1 MTKETLLIFDDD
13 NKNSRNYVAR
23 LNDKKE
29 ISKRFK
35 IEPLTKKEFID
46 EMKILKTRQIGLR
59 KGKDWNGSS
68 SKIDNASVFIV
79 DYDLVNIP
87 DESSLL
93 LTGEIVSYY
102 VRCFSM
108 CKLIIGM
115 NQFPPNPPNNFD
127 LTLKNHLESYADIN
141 IGSDQLDNPGLWGG
155 KPKNFRPWHW
165 PNIPIYLDNLHKKIH
180 DLEDNMNKPICDFF
194 GFSKEIVGILPRS
207 IGEFLG
213 EDPQTS
219 TFESFLID
227 SGNGLF
233 RKDNSIE
240 KMDNEVKKLLIV
252 SRISKW
258 LEQRVLPGQNI
269 LIDAPHLVHRYPS
282 LLKEKH
288 TDIKNWNK
296 TATFDDLEKLGLVHE
311 KIEDFRFKPEYWL
324 SHPAWLFTEI
334 INCQRIKEVSD
345 PWTRESSDYVFC
357 EDTSSFHST
366 EKCKEFLAELD
377 SPYIQRYVLCPDKSV
392 IYTPSVRFS
401 L

>member
-1 MTKETLLIFDDD
+1 MTKETLLIFDDE
-13 NKNSRNYVAR
+13 NRNSKKYVDR
-23 LNDKKE
+23 LNNKKE

-35 IEPLTKKEFID
+35 IESLTKKEFID

-59 KGKDWNGSS
+59 KKKEWKSESS
-68 SKIDNASVFIV
+68 IIDNASVFII

-87 DESSLL
+87 DESLLL
-93 LTGEIVSYY
+93 LTGETVSYY
-102 VRCFSM
+102 VRCFSL
-108 CKLIIGM
+108 CKFIIGM

-127 LTLKNHLESYADIN
+127 LSLKNHLESYADIS

-155 KPKNFRPWHW
+155 KPEDFRPWHW
-165 PNIPIYLDNLHKKIH
+165 PDIPFYLDNLQKKI
-180 DLEDNMNKPICDFF
+180 DNIEDNMDKPICEFF
-194 GFSKEIVGILPRS
+194 GLSKEIMGILPKS
-207 IGEFLG
+207 ISEFIGGE
-213 EDPQTS
+213 PQTA
-219 TFESFLID
+219 TFENFLIE
-227 SGNGLF
+227 SGNGLL

-240 KMDNEVKKLLIV
+240 KMDDGVKELLTV

-282 LLKEKH
+282 LLKGKH
-288 TDIKNWNK
+288 SDLKIWNK
-296 TATFDDLEKLGLVHE
+296 TATIEGIEKLGIEHE

-324 SHPAWLFTEI
+324 SRPAWLFTEI

-357 EDTSSFHST
+357 EDTSSFHSR

-392 IYTPSVRFS
+392 EYSPRVRFT